1 MKTILTIVRKDL
13 SRFFSQTTS
22 VMSLVIFYII
32 LGLLLWYMPNI
43 GILDGYYASL
53 DSFFSIVPVLL
64 VFLIPALN
72 MDSLSGEIAG
82 GTLDLLLIRPVTTFQ
97 IVAAKYLSG
106 LIIVFIGLLPSL
118 GYIFTVYYLANPVGH
133 IDLGAI
139 FGSYIGLVFL
149 IIAFTAI
156 SLFASAVVSVPVT
169 ALMLAIGLCAFW
181 YWAFYLISSLP
192 VFYGMVDY
200 WIQYLG
206 LDFHY
211 QEMGQGLISFSSVVY
226 ILSLTYIFGQLTW
239 WKIQSVR
246 YL

>member
-1 MKTILTIVRKDL
+1 MKTVFTIVRKDL
-13 SRFFSQTTS
+13 SRFFSQMTS

-32 LGLLLWYMPNI
+32 LGLLLWYMPNF

-53 DSFFSIVPVLL
+53 DIFFSYVPVLL

-72 MDSLSGEIAG
+72 MDALSGEMAG

-97 IVAAKYLSG
+97 IISAKFLSG
-106 LIIVFIGLLPSL
+106 LTIVTIGLLPTL
-118 GYIFTVYYLANPVGH
+118 AYIATVYYLANPVGNV
-133 IDLGAI
+133 DLGAI
-139 FGSYIGLVFL
+139 GGSYIGLIMLV
-149 IIAFTAI
+149 IVFTAI
-156 SLFASAVVSVPVT
+156 SLFASAVVSVPMT

-192 VFYGMVDY
+192 IFYGAWDY

-211 QEMGQGLISFSSVVY
+211 EEMGQGLISFSSIVY
-226 ILSLTYIFGQLTW
+226 VISLTYLFGQLTW
-239 WKIQSVR
+239 WRIQNIR